1 MLHCRA
7 EIEKYIVLTDYFL
20 LQLLRLVQ
28 KTTEIA
34 LTFVLY
40 PRERNLAVAVQMGF
54 IFSLMAKRVMQV
66 S

>member
-1 MLHCRA
+1 MHCSTK
-7 EIEKYIVLTDYFL
+7 IEGYIVLTDYFL